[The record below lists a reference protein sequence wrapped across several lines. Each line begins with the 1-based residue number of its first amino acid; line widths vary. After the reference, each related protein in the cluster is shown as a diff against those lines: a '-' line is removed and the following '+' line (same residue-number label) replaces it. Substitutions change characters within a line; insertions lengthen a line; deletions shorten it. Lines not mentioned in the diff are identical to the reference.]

1 MTATICGHDRET
13 LQWALQHW
21 ERCGGLGGFDA
32 VRRGDAYCDA
42 WRAIQDTAKLAA
54 IIAELLRERGLSVK
68 TDPQYDCQWL
78 VFADE
83 YDAVSI
89 VAPRFAKAITM
100 PQARAFALA
109 LLDAPNA
116 TTQDIERMIG
126 EVTQ

>member
-1 MTATICGHDRET
+1 MICGHYRET
-13 LQWALQHW
+13 WILALHHW
-21 ERCGGLGGFDA
+21 NASSERAENIASEVHPRDELCS
-32 VRRGDAYCDA
+32 
-42 WRAIQDTAKLAA
+42 AIKDLTDPSKLAA
-54 IIAELLRERGLSVK
+54 IVAELMSERGLSVK

-100 PQARAFALA
+100 PQARALALA

-116 TTQDIERMIG
+116 SVQDVERMIG
-126 EVTQ
+126 EL